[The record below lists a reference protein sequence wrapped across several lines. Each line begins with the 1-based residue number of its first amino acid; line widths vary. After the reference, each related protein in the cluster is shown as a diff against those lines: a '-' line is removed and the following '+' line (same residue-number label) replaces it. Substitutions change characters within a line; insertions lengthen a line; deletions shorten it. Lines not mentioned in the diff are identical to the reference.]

1 VVQRRKL
8 IPMQSL
14 NIPTEGQLSSGPRYD
29 ERMVAPMRE
38 ELVRLGFLETRTAAE
53 VDAQIQDQTGT
64 ALVVVNSVCGCAAG
78 KARPAVELA
87 LRGAPARPD
96 KLLTVFA
103 GNDVEATARAR
114 EYFPGYGPSSP
125 QMGLLK
131 DGKLVLMLE
140 RRDIEGREAAEIAA
154 DLTAA
159 FAKWCGAQWW
169 KAAE

>member
-1 VVQRRKL
+1 
-8 IPMQSL
+8 
-14 NIPTEGQLSSGPRYD
+14 
-29 ERMVAPMRE
+29 VAPMRE
-38 ELVRLGFLETRTAAE
+38 ELVSVGFVETRTAAG
-53 VDAQIQDQTGT
+53 VDAQLKDLSGT

-78 KARPAVELA
+78 TARPAVVLA
-87 LRGAPARPD
+87 LRDAQVRPD

-159 FAKWCGAQWW
+159 FDKWCGAQWW

>member
-1 VVQRRKL
+1 
-8 IPMQSL
+8 MESL
-14 NIPTEGQLSSGPRYD
+14 NIVAGDRPPFGPRYD
-29 ERMVAPMRE
+29 ERTVAPMRE
-38 ELVRLGFLETRTAAE
+38 ELVRIGFIETRTLAE
-53 VDAQIQDQTGT
+53 VDAQLKGLAGT

-78 KARPAVELA
+78 RGRPAIVLA
-87 LRGAPARPD
+87 LSEATVRPD

-131 DGKLVLMLE
+131 DGKLVFMLE
-140 RRDIEGREAAEIAA
+140 RRDIEGRDALEIAA

-159 FAKWCGAQWW
+159 FERWCGAKWW
-169 KAAE
+169 KAGE